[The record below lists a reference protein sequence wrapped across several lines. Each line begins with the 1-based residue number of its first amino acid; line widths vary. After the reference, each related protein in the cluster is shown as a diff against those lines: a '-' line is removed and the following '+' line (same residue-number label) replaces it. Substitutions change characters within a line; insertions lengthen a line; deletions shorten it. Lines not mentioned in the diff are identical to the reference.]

1 MSSRAYEFGVV
12 ALEELARLGIELQL
26 LALLVQRIDAREQ
39 RRVEMN
45 RIVVCRQLRRE
56 VGLDLQNRVIAVGIG
71 QTEESH
77 ADPSEH
83 AADSLH
89 RDDGVVE
96 ARRLRVVSD
105 GGSF

>member
-1 MSSRAYEFGVV
+1 VV

-56 VGLDLQNRVIAVGIG
+56 VGLDLQNRLIAVGIG
-71 QTEESH
+71 QTEESI
-77 ADPSEH
+77 
-83 AADSLH
+83 LT
-89 RDDGVVE
+89 
-96 ARRLRVVSD
+96 RLSTRPVRSIATMVLSKL
-105 GGSF
+105 GGSGL